1 MLLSTPPT
9 WAIALTFWLHMLA
22 TVAWLGGLA
31 AIAILVLPAAKL
43 TLKPP
48 EQLAFI
54 NAMQRRLEPLAW
66 FSLSLLVATGLFQ
79 MSVNPHYD
87 GFLSTSGQWSLALLT
102 KHGLVILMIV
112 VSAIQTWEVL
122 PAIRRG
128 LMRIEKGQ
136 ADEAEVKR
144 LQKRENLLL
153 RLNIGL
159 SILILAATAFARAS

>member
-1 MLLSTPPT
+1 MLETPPT
-9 WAIALTFWLHMLA
+9 WAVALVFWFHMLA

-31 AIAILVLPAAKL
+31 AIAILVLPAAKRV
-43 TLKPP
+43 LKSAD
-48 EQLAFI
+48 QLALI
-54 NAMQRRLEPLAW
+54 EGIQERLEPLAW
-66 FSLSLLVATGLFQ
+66 FSLAILIATGLFQ
-79 MSVNPHYD
+79 LSINPHYD
-87 GFLSTSGQWSLALLT
+87 GFLSTTGQWSLAILT
-102 KHGLVILMIV
+102 KHVMVILMIV

-136 ADEAEVKR
+136 TDKAEVQR
-144 LQKRENLLL
+144 LQRRETLLL